1 MHAEQS
7 ELAEVFGQLADRQIA
22 DFEPFRDVGE
32 DVLAAKL
39 ANRVAHRDLVVRQ
52 RCVQAQ
58 RVLRIEGGEG
68 ATAHGFILPPQKS
81 RPRLP
86 RETSVEGRGMRPLL
100 RISAVFALTAV
111 LAPPAVADPVD
122 PIPGTGFFVV
132 GPDIAPGLYRT
143 GGSGSTF
150 GVWIN
155 NVPTQDSMCSW
166 FTYSTPDAAKDH
178 VLQTNTS
185 VGPMFANVNT
195 GVKAF
200 ESQNCQPWTRV
211 P

>member
-1 MHAEQS
+1 M
-7 ELAEVFGQLADRQIA
+7 
-22 DFEPFRDVGE
+22 
-32 DVLAAKL
+32 
-39 ANRVAHRDLVVRQ
+39 
-52 RCVQAQ
+52 
-58 RVLRIEGGEG
+58 
-68 ATAHGFILPPQKS
+68 
-81 RPRLP
+81 
-86 RETSVEGRGMRPLL
+86 EGRGAPLRL
-100 RISAVFALTAV
+100 RISAAFLLTVALAS
-111 LAPPAVADPVD
+111 PAVADPVD
-122 PIPGTGFFVV
+122 PIPGNGFFVV

-185 VGPMFANVNT
+185 VGPMFANINT